1 MKKHIVITILLSFV
15 VATAEAQLLYRISG
29 GGLKEPSFMLGTVH
43 NLPGSLLDSIPEYVE
58 AEAQCQQMY
67 VEGNPVKYLKN
78 KFRNKQDMPQRQE
91 SQELKYPA
99 GKNIF
104 DYIDSESSDILIKKF
119 KEVMR
124 ADLRDTTFIDFRD
137 MPPSYFLSILHTH
150 FYGPIMSGFMDGYLM
165 AKAMD
170 RGMDVG
176 ELDDENI
183 KTDSLSTK
191 QNKEIPHTIQAQ
203 ADSLMTFLKSYDE
216 RQQAL
221 IKQRDEI
228 LSYWT
233 AGDLESLINF
243 NKQEIEQHPSVY
255 KDRNLKWLP
264 KMQAAMSEK
273 PTIFV
278 FGSGHL
284 AGSDGIISLLRKAG
298 YNVNQIKKK

>member
-43 NLPGSLLDSIPEYVE
+43 NLPGSLLDSISEYAE

-78 KFRNKQDMPQRQE
+78 KFRNKQDKPQRQE
-91 SQELKYPA
+91 LQDLKYPV

-104 DYIDSESSDILIKKF
+104 DYIDSESSDILTKKF
-119 KEVMR
+119 KEIMR
-124 ADLRDTTFIDFRD
+124 ADLRDTTIIDFRD

-191 QNKEIPHTIQAQ
+191 QNKEMPQTIQAQ
-203 ADSLMTFLKSYDE
+203 ADSLVTFLKTYDE

-233 AGDLESLINF
+233 TGDLESLINV

>member
-29 GGLKEPSFMLGTVH
+29 GGLKEPSYMLGTVH
-43 NLPGSLLDSIPEYVE
+43 NLPGSLLDSIPEYAE
-58 AEAQCQQMY
+58 AEAQCPQMY

-78 KFRNKQDMPQRQE
+78 KFRNKQDKPQRQE
-91 SQELKYPA
+91 LQDLKYPA

-104 DYIDSESSDILIKKF
+104 DYIDSESSEILTKKF
-119 KEVMR
+119 KEIMR
-124 ADLRDTTFIDFRD
+124 ADLRDTTIIDFRD

-176 ELDDENI
+176 ELDDETL
-183 KTDSLSTK
+183 KTDSLTTK
-191 QNKEIPHTIQAQ
+191 QNKEMPQTIQAQ
-203 ADSLMTFLKSYDE
+203 ADSLVKFLKTYDE

-233 AGDLESLINF
+233 TGDLESLINV

-255 KDRNLKWLP
+255 KDRNMKWLP